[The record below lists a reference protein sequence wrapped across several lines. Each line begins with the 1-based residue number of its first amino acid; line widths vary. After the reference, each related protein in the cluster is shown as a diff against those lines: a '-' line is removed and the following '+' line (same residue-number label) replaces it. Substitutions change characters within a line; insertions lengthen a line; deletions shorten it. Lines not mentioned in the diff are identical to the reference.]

1 MNFFDDLKAR
11 LERFMQGRYGLDAL
25 SRALLYA
32 ALPALLLGA
41 LPYLGLLSL
50 LAYAMLGWAL
60 FRILST
66 NFTGR
71 RMENEKFLLLS
82 QPARRRAT
90 ELYNRFKH
98 RDKYAYFSCPKCRA
112 KLRVPK
118 GVGEITVT
126 CKMCG
131 HKFDKRV

>member
-11 LERFMQGRYGLDAL
+11 LERFMQGRYGEDAF

-32 ALPALLLGA
+32 ALPLLLLGLLA
-41 LPYLGLLSL
+41 DWELLSL
-50 LAYAMLGWAL
+50 LACALLGWAL

-82 QPARRRAT
+82 QPARRRAM
-90 ELYNRFKH
+90 ELYNRFKN